1 MSKSV
6 DEKTFKECC
15 DMMLAGRMHPDV
27 AAYLCGLS
35 RPTFKLRLNQFYD
48 PERYGELPDDFFD
61 GKNSKWKEN
70 KWWEKKRNSTS
81 TESAAIKRYLERQE
95 EKKRR
100 ERDKKEQLKAQRER
114 NTFKPAYKL
123 PDLGD

>member
-27 AAYLCGLS
+27 AAYLTGLS
-35 RPTFKLRLNQFYD
+35 RPTFNLRVNQYYD
-48 PERYGELPDDFFD
+48 PERYGELPEDFFN
-61 GKNSKWKEN
+61 GRKSFWKEN
-70 KWWEKKRNSTS
+70 TGWIKNSV
-81 TESAAIKRYLERQE
+81 AIKRYLEREE

-100 ERDKKEQLKAQRER
+100 EKDKKEQLKAMRER
-114 NTFKPAYKL
+114 NTFKPAYDL
-123 PDLGD
+123 PDLYEEKKK